1 MHLHV
6 TFLPLALLIS
16 KALAD
21 GAAIVAAMTTISD
34 ATIALNNTVAS
45 FPSNPLADLLDVGPL
60 LTDSITLLN
69 DINAATH
76 TAQSSANLTVLE
88 AISVAQSTLSLASTV
103 ESTLNTI
110 IAAKSKFD
118 KLLVVSPVI
127 LLNLKEEKAATDKFG
142 TAVTSKVP
150 AALQATASSL
160 LTPIDDAF
168 TNAIG
173 IYESFS
179 L

>member
-1 MHLHV
+1 MHISL
-6 TFLPLALLIS
+6 LPLAFLIS

-21 GAAIVAAMTTISD
+21 GAAIVAAMATISS
-34 ATIALNNTVAS
+34 ATVALNNTVAS
-45 FPSNPLADLLDVGPL
+45 FPSNVLADLLDVVPL
-60 LTDSITLLN
+60 LSDSITLLN

-76 TAQSSANLTVLE
+76 VAQTSANLTTLE

-110 IAAKSKFD
+110 IAAKPKFD

-142 TAVTSKVP
+142 IAVTAKVP
-150 AALQATASSL
+150 PALQATASGL
-160 LTPIDDAF
+160 LAPIDAAF
-168 TNAIG
+168 NEAIG
-173 IYESFS
+173 VYE
-179 L
+179 